1 MRATAHCP
9 RLGAPGNRPATQR
22 RQIQP
27 TVCVHP
33 MQSHRPEDRKPRHSG
48 RLTHSQT
55 RCRFRNWPR
64 AFPLWRIRRS
74 PPIPQAARNPSI
86 SCASEISSTA
96 RHCRQERRF
105 GENAEHLAHA
115 EADLDRDNL
124 AAAISETE
132 RLSGPAARVMS
143 KWLAD
148 ARVRIAQRYTTPATR
163 LAQATPQK
171 RAWPDVMPTEVPP
184 FARESSGPPPA
195 P

>member
-1 MRATAHCP
+1 MPISELAARFPALAHQAITADP
-9 RLGAPGNRPATQR
+9 SGGTERQYFMRLGNLLNGTPLPTGTQ
-22 RQIQP
+22 IG
-27 TVCVHP
+27 
-33 MQSHRPEDRKPRHSG
+33 E
-48 RLTHSQT
+48 
-55 RCRFRNWPR
+55 
-64 AFPLWRIRRS
+64 
-74 PPIPQAARNPSI
+74 
-86 SCASEISSTA
+86 TA
-96 RHCRQERRF
+96 D
-105 GENAEHLAHA
+105 HLAHA

-148 ARVRIAQRYTTPATR
+148 ARVRIAQRNTTPSTR

-171 RAWPDVMPTEVPP
+171 RAWPHVMPTEVPP